1 MARLGGSGKIVSSR
15 NRDQTRSRAPT
26 AFKIQPPIVTHP
38 AKSDNHFYSTAF
50 LAPLP
55 QLYPEALLSPHLGSY
70 RMISLELSWPS
81 YPFGSKVP
89 WPALTPLISPASCL
103 VSQAAVWSIW
113 PQAHELPRV
122 GSLADP
128 ALLSAPNSPSHFCRM
143 RARKGKNE
151 NSQDAR
157 TLNSSILYSPKQATP
172 F

>member
-1 MARLGGSGKIVSSR
+1 MTTS
-15 NRDQTRSRAPT
+15 T
-26 AFKIQPPIVTHP
+26 PPP
-38 AKSDNHFYSTAF
+38 S
-50 LAPLP
+50 LPLCLSCTQKP
-55 QLYPEALLSPHLGSY
+55 LLSPHLGSY

-81 YPFGSKVP
+81 HPFGSKVP
-89 WPALTPLISPASCL
+89 WHALTPLISPASCL

-151 NSQDAR
+151 NSRDAR
-157 TLNSSILYSPKQATP
+157 TLELQHPLLSKAGHTLLSPVHG
-172 F
+172 FIGGN